1 VRKPPFWQQT
11 AVAALLLAGPA
22 STAAFALGGTTSATP
37 PIPVVSTS
45 LSWALAAYGLALG
58 AILGAA
64 AAVSIAMSR
73 RTRRAE
79 ADSRAL
85 RLEIDQR
92 RVAERQLAAAR
103 DDLEHRLEARA
114 SELAQANHD
123 LRAEIT
129 ERNHFETTLRASEE
143 RYRELFDNANDLV
156 YEHNLGGHFL
166 AINKA
171 AQRITGY
178 DQHEALAMNIE
189 QLVAP
194 EDVELV
200 RGMIV
205 RQLAGEPASTYQVAA
220 VTKAGTPLAL
230 ELSTHLVFHGGIPVA
245 VQGIARDVTERR
257 RLEDQLR
264 QSQKM
269 EAIGRLAG
277 GLAHDFNNLLT
288 IIGAYSQMILDEAT
302 GSPELEAYA
311 TEVLAATERAGALT
325 ARLLTFSRRQL
336 LQPQVL
342 NLNQLVLSMD
352 NMLRRLLGEDIELHT
367 VLDGGIGPIKADPGQ
382 IEQVVMNLAVNA
394 RDAMPAGGRLTIE
407 TSPAEFSFNAPV
419 GLTPGPYIQL
429 AVSDTGVG
437 MNPEI
442 INHIFEPF
450 FTTKGPGKG
459 TGLGLST
466 VYGIVKQSGGE
477 IVVDSEPGRGTTFRI
492 YLGRSNEETVPEPS
506 GEDAGV
512 AAPRRRERATI
523 LLIEDEP
530 GVRRLVRR
538 MLVERGYRVLEA
550 SGGEEALAVF
560 ENHNLIVDLVLTDV
574 VMPNMSGIE
583 IARRLAAH
591 RPGLRVLYMT
601 GYSEDILFERGGPGP
616 IAPILRKPFLAEAL
630 ERKVREMLDGRS

>member
-1 VRKPPFWQQT
+1 MFVGAACAAGWQR
-11 AVAALLLAGPA
+11 AAGVVPLRPVEAAGLPLSYA
-22 STAAFALGGTTSATP
+22 SAG
-37 PIPVVSTS
+37 
-45 LSWALAAYGLALG
+45 YGLALG
-58 AILGAA
+58 AILGSASA
-64 AAVSIAMSR
+64 IAIAMQR
-73 RTRRAE
+73 RARRAE
-79 ADSRAL
+79 GESRTL
-85 RLEIDQR
+85 RLEIER
-92 RVAERQLAAAR
+92 LKTAGRQLAGGR
-103 DDLEHRLEARA
+103 EELERRLEARA
-114 SELAQANHD
+114 SELAQANQD
-123 LRAEIT
+123 LRAEIA
-129 ERNHFETTLRASEE
+129 ERTRFELTLRTSEE
-143 RYRELFDNANDLV
+143 QYRELFDNANDLV
-156 YEHNLGGHFL
+156 YEHDLEGRFL

-178 DQHEALAMNIE
+178 DQREALAMNIE

-194 EDVELV
+194 EDVEMV
-200 RGMIV
+200 RGMVV
-205 RQLAGEPASTYQVAA
+205 RQLAGEPASTYQVTAI
-220 VTKAGTPLAL
+220 TKSGTPLAL
-230 ELSTHLVFHGGIPVA
+230 ELSTHLVFQNGIPVA

-288 IIGAYSQMILDEAT
+288 VIGAYSQMILDETT
-302 GSPELEAYA
+302 GNPELEGYA
-311 TEVLAATERAGALT
+311 AEVLAATERAGALT

-342 NLNQLVLSMD
+342 NLNQIVLSMD
-352 NMLRRLLGEDIELHT
+352 NMLRRLLGEDIELRT
-367 VLDGGIGPIKADPGQ
+367 VLDAGIGAVKADPGQ

-394 RDAMPAGGRLTIE
+394 RDAMPCGGRLTIE
-407 TSPAEFSFNAPV
+407 TSAVEFTGNAPA
-419 GLTPGPYIQL
+419 GLEPGAYVKL
-429 AVSDTGVG
+429 AVTDTGLG
-437 MNPEI
+437 MGAEI

-477 IVVDSEPGRGTTFRI
+477 IVVDSEVGRGSTFSI
-492 YLGRSNEETVPEPS
+492 YLGRSAEAKPAEPG
-506 GEDAGV
+506 GE
-512 AAPRRRERATI
+512 AADGAEPRPRERATI

-560 ENHNLIVDLVLTDV
+560 EDHHPIVDLVLTDV

-583 IARRLAAH
+583 IVRRLTAL
-591 RPGLRVLYMT
+591 RPELKTLYMT
-601 GYSEDILFERGGPGP
+601 GYSEDIVFERGGAEPA
-616 IAPILRKPFLAEAL
+616 APVLRKPFLAEAL
-630 ERKVREMLDGRS
+630 ERRIRELLDGRA